1 MCAQGSRIEGLK
13 AGSTKSVQ
21 INGFAIV
28 HSGLNRGKAGG
39 SKHVVADIRQ
49 EQVEAGKQVDNR
61 ERKRAGELVIYTNWK
76 G

>member
-1 MCAQGSRIEGLK
+1 MAFGLGQGRRVK
-13 AGSTKSVQ
+13 TW
-21 INGFAIV
+21 
-28 HSGLNRGKAGG
+28 
-39 SKHVVADIRQ
+39 DIRQ